1 MIQIVWQFEVKEA
14 FRAKFELAYGPGGA
28 WSHLFGSSPGYRG
41 TVLLRDAHH
50 PHRYLSVDSW
60 DAEDEHQ
67 AFLKEHS
74 DEYSS
79 LDATFK
85 EWTDAE
91 AQVGVYK
98 LLAEATV
105 RPRTGSGRAGA
116 RPKGRPRGP

>member
-1 MIQIVWQFEVKEA
+1 MIQIVWQYEVKEA

-28 WSHLFGSSPGYRG
+28 WSQLFGSSPGYRG
-41 TVLLRDAHH
+41 SVLLRDAHY
-50 PHRYLSVDSW
+50 PLRYLSVDSW
-60 DAEDEHQ
+60 DAEDDHQ
-67 AFLKEHS
+67 AFLQEHS

-79 LDATFK
+79 LDASFK

-105 RPRTGSGRAGA
+105 RPRTSRGRAGA
-116 RPKGRPRGP
+116 RPKGRRRGP